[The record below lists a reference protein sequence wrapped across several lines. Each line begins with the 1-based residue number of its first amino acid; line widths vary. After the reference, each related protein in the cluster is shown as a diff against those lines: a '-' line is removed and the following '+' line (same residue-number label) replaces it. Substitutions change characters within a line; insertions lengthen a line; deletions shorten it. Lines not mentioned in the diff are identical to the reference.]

1 VGVEYDELSLFHENA
16 EEYDLAFDPANPPKV
31 RRAEVDAPSGHRV
44 SALVWGDD
52 PELVFLHGG
61 AQNAHTWD
69 TVAIALDRSLLA
81 IDLPGHG
88 HSEWRPTK
96 DYRPRSMADD
106 VAHVVRTLAP
116 NATTLVGMSLGGM
129 TAVATLDAHPD
140 LFERI
145 VVVDVTPGVTR
156 EKASIVTN
164 FVAGPE
170 SFADFDEILQRTIQ
184 FNPTRSESSLRRGI
198 LHNAKENDDGSWTWR
213 YDRFTPDRMED
224 SDIDVE
230 ELRRF
235 EELWDAFGA
244 VKQPML
250 FLRGGTSPV
259 VDDDDVAELR
269 RRKPDVEVVVVDGAG
284 HSIQGDKPL
293 EMAALIDGF
302 VS

>member
-1 VGVEYDELSLFHENA
+1 M
-16 EEYDLAFDPANPPKV
+16 
-31 RRAEVDAPSGHRV
+31 
-44 SALVWGDD
+44 
-52 PELVFLHGG
+52 FLHGG

-69 TVAIALDRSLLA
+69 TVAIALGRSLLA

-88 HSEWRPTK
+88 HSEWRANK
-96 DYRPRSMADD
+96 DYRPQAMADD
-106 VAHVVRTLAP
+106 VAAVVRALAP

-129 TAVATLDAHPD
+129 TAVATVDAHPD

-170 SFADFDEILQRTIQ
+170 SFASFDEILERTVL

-198 LHNAKENDDGSWTWR
+198 LHNAKENPDGTWTWR
-213 YDRFTPDRMED
+213 YDRFTPERLQQDSEDAGEGIDMED
-224 SDIDVE
+224 
-230 ELRRF
+230 LTRF
-235 EELWDAFGA
+235 AELWDAFGA

-269 RRKPDVEVVVVDGAG
+269 RRKPDVEVVVVADAG
-284 HSIQGDKPL
+284 HSIQGDQPL
-293 EMAALIDGF
+293 EMARLIEDF
-302 VS
+302 VSS